1 MMHANRVEMTWCVR
15 KRGAKIDGEHEMY
28 AAWNGGD
35 TLRNEI
41 GLTRACILCAVV
53 CFRGDF
59 Q

>member
-1 MMHANRVEMTWCVR
+1 MVCEE
-15 KRGAKIDGEHEMY
+15 KKGGGGAKIDGEHEMY
-28 AAWNGGD
+28 AVWNGGD